1 MKGKTLIV
9 DDEPQMR
16 SMMAEWLT
24 HAGYESL
31 TACDGEEGLISLLKE
46 QPDVAVSDVCMP
58 NMDGYEFCRLA
69 REGSDVAVVL
79 MSGFSS

>member
-46 QPDVAVSDVCMP
+46 QPDVAVSDVCVRWA
-58 NMDGYEFCRLA
+58 GT
-69 REGSDVAVVL
+69 SSVVWPAKDQT
-79 MSGFSS
+79 